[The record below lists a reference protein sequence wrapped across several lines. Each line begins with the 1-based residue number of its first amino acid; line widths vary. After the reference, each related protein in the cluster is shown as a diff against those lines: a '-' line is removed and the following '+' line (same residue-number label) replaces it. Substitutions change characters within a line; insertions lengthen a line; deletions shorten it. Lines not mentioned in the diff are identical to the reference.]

1 MGSKSSNSCATENM
15 QQIKDLDINEKTKTD
30 VLSFN
35 TLKDVIERVEK
46 LEETLCLGLRGV
58 VLRPT
63 RRGGQGDTLSNA
75 SSKSE
80 GRIQRQ
86 RKDAT

>member
-1 MGSKSSNSCATENM
+1 MGSKSSKSCATENM

-46 LEETLCLGLRGV
+46 LETLCLGLRGV